1 MKFHKATLVGLS
13 ETSASLTSVGRID
26 AKEIFVGGIQISA
39 STLQFYDT
47 SSQEY
52 VTVLSPLSG
61 SAYLTTSSVE
71 NFPMEVSRS
80 AAEFGFGS
88 GGGGG
93 GDTFPY
99 TGRANIYGTLNIL
112 KTTGLEDEDPFIVKG
127 DTDEGTVKVNTQ
139 GILQVQ
145 WSGSN
150 PPIAVEGGM
159 YYSQSAFF
167 VGL

>member
-1 MKFHKATLVGLS
+1 MKHFSATLVGLS
-13 ETSASLTSVGRID
+13 ETSGSDQSVGKID
-26 AKEIFVGGIQISA
+26 AKEIIVGGIQISA
-39 STLQFYDT
+39 SHLQFFDS
-47 SSQEY
+47 SSQDY
-52 VTVLSPLSG
+52 ITVLSPLSG
-61 SAYLTTSSVE
+61 SSYLTTSSVE

-127 DTDEGTVKVNTQ
+127 DIDEGTVKVNTQ

-150 PPIAVEGGM
+150 PPIAVEGGI
-159 YYSQSAFF
+159 YYSQSAFY